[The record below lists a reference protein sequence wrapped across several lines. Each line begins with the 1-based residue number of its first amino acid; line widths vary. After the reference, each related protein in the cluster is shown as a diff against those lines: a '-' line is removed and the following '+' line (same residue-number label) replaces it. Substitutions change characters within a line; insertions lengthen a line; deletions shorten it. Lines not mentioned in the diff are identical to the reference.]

1 MPPPLNTIVSPKSV
15 YRALCG
21 MYDLLLKCAHR
32 CSFQRQVR
40 PGPQRDYLQPAGGTS
55 VPEWDHIDHKPSAGM
70 KHSTWLGTTMQ
81 RSMTDEESAVT
92 DGSTINRKCG
102 GDLRRT
108 RKQTYYQKVMCRLVR
123 RYIHQSKKTMRQDG
137 VNEDDLLEIKQDISS
152 LRYELREDRKREV
165 ARTIGHLEGLKRDL
179 VEEIA
184 KQMASL
190 KPFIPTRDGLD
201 KLNLNKSQV
210 AQETIPPIR
219 QRVPMDIIETP
230 TSDVN
235 QTKVDLARQQPK
247 IATEVPTASADTDP
261 SKMFSIAY
269 GRETQY
275 MYDEIKQ
282 LALVNNAF
290 EGASGTIQQQ
300 RTLPVCTYLQ
310 LKQDILQ
317 GVREELKNSFGSKQA
332 ECDPAQSYS
341 QSKSN
346 PTRSMST
353 VDRNYIFC

>member
-1 MPPPLNTIVSPKSV
+1 
-15 YRALCG
+15 
-21 MYDLLLKCAHR
+21 
-32 CSFQRQVR
+32 
-40 PGPQRDYLQPAGGTS
+40 
-55 VPEWDHIDHKPSAGM
+55 
-70 KHSTWLGTTMQ
+70 
-81 RSMTDEESAVT
+81 
-92 DGSTINRKCG
+92 
-102 GDLRRT
+102 
-108 RKQTYYQKVMCRLVR
+108 MCRLVR

-190 KPFIPTRDGLD
+190 KPLIPSRDGLD
-201 KLNLNKSQV
+201 NHNLNKSHF
-210 AQETIPPIR
+210 AQETIPPVR
-219 QRVPMDIIETP
+219 QRVPMDINETP

-235 QTKVDLARQQPK
+235 QSKIDLVRQQPR
-247 IATEVPTASADTDP
+247 IATEMHTASADTDR

-282 LALVNNAF
+282 LALVSNAF
-290 EGASGTIQQQ
+290 EGASGTMQQQ

-317 GVREELKNSFGSKQA
+317 GVREELKNSFGKTQT
-332 ECDPAQSYS
+332 ECGPAQSYS

-346 PTRSMST
+346 HTRSMST
-353 VDRNYIFC
+353 VDKTTFFARPAILAKAQSGTQIDSTTLATQKPKLQQPPRPLIRQSHYRSTSPVDHGDSAKSTKTQSDRSASTAVKQTATPRRQTIVVLKTGRYHQDSTPSE